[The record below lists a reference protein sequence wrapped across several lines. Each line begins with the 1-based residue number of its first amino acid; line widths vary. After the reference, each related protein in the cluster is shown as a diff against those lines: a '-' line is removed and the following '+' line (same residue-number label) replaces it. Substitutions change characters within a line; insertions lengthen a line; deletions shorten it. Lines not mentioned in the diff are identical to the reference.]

1 MKRWNHLYDFKQNQ
15 SSKESFRWY
24 DLYEDW
30 DLIEASFAQQYG
42 IRLRHEPYM
51 PWSEFSSLLTGLN
64 HETPL
69 GQIISIR
76 SEDDKDMLKNFS
88 AKEKKLRNEW
98 RSKEAKR
105 LIKDNPD
112 IIESQLSGLQSA
124 LKAAYTN

>member
-1 MKRWNHLYDFKQNQ
+1 MKRWNHQYDFKQNQ
-15 SSKESFRWY
+15 SSKENFRWY

-51 PWSEFSSLLTGLN
+51 PWSEFSALLTGLN

-69 GQIISIR
+69 GQMISIR